1 MAEYIY
7 YLLTNFKKSNKILE
21 NNRLV
26 LKITKI
32 KEQLLNFKEV
42 KI

>member
-1 MAEYIY
+1 MVKYLN

-32 KEQLLNFKEV
+32 KEQLLNFKEI